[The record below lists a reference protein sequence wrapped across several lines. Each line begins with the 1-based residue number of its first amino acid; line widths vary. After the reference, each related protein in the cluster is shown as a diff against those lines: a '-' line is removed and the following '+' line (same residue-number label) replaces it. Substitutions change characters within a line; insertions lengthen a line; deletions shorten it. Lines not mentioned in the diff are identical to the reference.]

1 MEKQLETRINKAIEN
16 YKSGMNC
23 SQSVATAYAD
33 LLGVDERTMFMV
45 AEGFG
50 AGMGMKSVCG
60 AVTGMF
66 MLLGL
71 KNSSGNPEI
80 ITKAQ
85 TLKLVNEAAQKF
97 KDENGSLLCA
107 ELKSSD
113 NVNGKPVNCMK
124 CIEDACKI
132 FEEYLSE

>member
-1 MEKQLETRINKAIEN
+1 MEKQLETRVAKAIEN

-23 SQSVATAYAD
+23 SQSVVMAYAD
-33 LLGVDERTMFMV
+33 LFGVDEKTMFMV
-45 AEGFG
+45 SEGFG
-50 AGMGMKSVCG
+50 AGMGMRSVCG

-80 ITKAQ
+80 STKAQ

-97 KDENGSLLCA
+97 KDINGSIICA
-107 ELKSSD
+107 ELKGSTLVD
-113 NVNGKPVNCMK
+113 GKPVNCIK
-124 CIEDACKI
+124 CIETSCKI
-132 FEEYLSE
+132 FEGYLTE

>member
-1 MEKQLETRINKAIEN
+1 MEKQLETKVNKAIEN

-23 SQSVATAYAD
+23 SQSVVMAYAD
-33 LLGVDERTMFMV
+33 LFGVDEKTMFMV
-45 AEGFG
+45 SEGFG

-60 AVTGMF
+60 AVTGMI

-71 KNSSGNPEI
+71 KNSSGNLEI

-85 TLKLVNEAAQKF
+85 TLKLVGEAIKKF
-97 KDENGSLLCA
+97 KDENGTVICA
-107 ELKSSD
+107 ELKSTD
-113 NVNGKPVNCMK
+113 NITGKPINCMK

>member
-1 MEKQLETRINKAIEN
+1 MEKQIEIRVNKAIEN

-23 SQSVATAYAD
+23 AQSVVMAYAD
-33 LLGVDERTMFMV
+33 MFGVDEKTMFMV
-45 AEGFG
+45 SEGFG
-50 AGMGMKSVCG
+50 AGMGMRSVCG

-85 TLKLVNEAAQKF
+85 TLKLVGEAAQKF
-97 KDENGSLLCA
+97 KNENGTIICA
-107 ELKSSD
+107 ELKSND
-113 NVNGKPVNCMK
+113 NSTGKPVNCMK

-132 FEEYLSE
+132 FEETLSE

>member
-1 MEKQLETRINKAIEN
+1 MEKQLETRVNKAIEN

-23 SQSVATAYAD
+23 SQSVVMAYAD
-33 LLGVDERTMFMV
+33 MFGVDEKTMFMV
-45 AEGFG
+45 SEGFG
-50 AGMGMKSVCG
+50 AGMGMRSVCG

-85 TLKLVNEAAQKF
+85 TLKLVGEATQKF
-97 KDENGSLLCA
+97 KNENGTVICA
-107 ELKSSD
+107 ELKSND
-113 NVNGKPVNCMK
+113 NITGKPINCMK

>member
-1 MEKQLETRINKAIEN
+1 MEKLLETRVNKAIEN

-23 SQSVATAYAD
+23 SQSIVMAYAD
-33 LLGVDERTMFMV
+33 LFGVDEKTMFMV
-45 AEGFG
+45 SEGFG
-50 AGMGMKSVCG
+50 AGMGMRSVCG

-85 TLKLVNEAAQKF
+85 TLKLVNDAAQKF
-97 KDENGSLLCA
+97 KEENGTIICA
-107 ELKSSD
+107 ELKSND
-113 NVNGKPVNCMK
+113 NITGKPVNCMK

-132 FEEYLSE
+132 FEEYLAE

>member
-1 MEKQLETRINKAIEN
+1 MEKLLKTRVDKAIEN

-23 SQSVATAYAD
+23 SQSVVMAYAD
-33 LLGVDERTMFMV
+33 LFGVDEKTMFMV
-45 AEGFG
+45 SEGFG
-50 AGMGMKSVCG
+50 AGMGMRSVCG

-97 KDENGSLLCA
+97 KDENGTVMCA
-107 ELKSSD
+107 ELKSND
-113 NVNGKPVNCMK
+113 NITGKPVNCMK
-124 CIEDACKI
+124 CIEDACEI
-132 FEEYLSE
+132 FEQYLSE